1 MEKKYDPNEYNN
13 AVSCEVCGALTFADD
28 YGNSDK
34 CPHCGW
40 RQCADNERT
49 DKTLGI
55 SYPMLVPLSRAREQ
69 YKSGQKFKASFED
82 FINGLKF
89 YAEMLF
95 WHDGKVYSVFS
106 KPKNQDLEAYFAGDR
121 IVEFCSRNISQTYKH
136 IDEFRGNA
144 NINGR
149 LLKDIWDEVVHPCF
163 MYCAEKESDY
173 DFPPED

>member
-1 MEKKYDPNEYNN
+1 MDTE
-13 AVSCEVCGALTFADD
+13 
-28 YGNSDK
+28 
-34 CPHCGW
+34 
-40 RQCADNERT
+40 Q
-49 DKTLGI
+49 GI

-69 YKSGQKFKASFED
+69 YKAGQKFKATFED

-95 WHDGKVYSVFS
+95 WHNNKVHEVYYKKDFVVFCN
-106 KPKNQDLEAYFAGDR
+106 KDMIQEYVDE
-121 IVEFCSRNISQTYKH
+121 
-136 IDEFRGNA
+136 DEFYNKA

-163 MYCAEKESDY
+163 MYCGGEHDY

>member
-1 MEKKYDPNEYNN
+1 MEKKYNPSEYNN
-13 AVSCEVCGALTFADD
+13 AVPCEVCGQITFIDD
-28 YGNSDK
+28 YGNSEK

-40 RQCADNERT
+40 MQCADNERT

-69 YKSGQKFKASFED
+69 YKAGQKFKATFED
-82 FINGLKF
+82 FINGLMF
-89 YAEMLF
+89 YSEMLF
-95 WHDGKVYSVFS
+95 WHHGLVHEVYTKLKS
-106 KPKNQDLEAYFAGDR
+106 NDLEAYVSGDC
-121 IVEFCSRNISQTYKH
+121 IVVFCNKEMKQEYNH
-136 IDEFRGNA
+136 VNEFREKA

>member
-1 MEKKYDPNEYNN
+1 MEKKYNPHEYNN
-13 AVSCEVCGALTFADD
+13 AVPCEVCGQLTFVDD
-28 YGNSDK
+28 FGNSGK
-34 CPHCGW
+34 CSHCGW
-40 RQCADNERT
+40 KQSRNNEYM
-49 DKTLGI
+49 DVGQGI

-69 YKSGQKFKASFED
+69 YKAGQKFKATFED

-95 WHDGKVYSVFS
+95 WYNGKVYEVFRRNGGAILAS
-106 KPKNQDLEAYFAGDR
+106 KEIEQSF
-121 IVEFCSRNISQTYKH
+121 TT
-136 IDEFRGNA
+136 IDEFCDKA

-163 MYCAEKESDY
+163 MYCAADESNY